1 MPAPLTHFSAG
12 FAIIPL
18 NTGLKAPIIEIE

>member
-1 MPAPLTHFSAG
+1 MPDPLTHFSAG

-18 NTGLKAPIIEIE
+18 NTGLKALIIKIE